1 LEFVP
6 TYRKIIEC
14 GICIA
19 SIEERVRNN
28 YYRSLASFVFD
39 LDLLVKNAINFN
51 GEENEITQNGV
62 LIRKELLKVIGAT
75 DEQLKKFGTQKEEVK
90 ENKREKRI
98 VKKK

>member
-1 LEFVP
+1 MDLEFVP

-19 SIEERVRNN
+19 SIEERARNN

-90 ENKREKRI
+90 ENKR
-98 VKKK
+98 